1 MSLRSLILPIVLLL
15 ATSACAEEPLLLNVD
30 QDVAGASQAQWSRT
44 WWQWAASFDREV
56 SPVADTTGER
66 CAAGQQGAVWF
77 LAGTYAAE
85 RTRRT
90 CQVPA
95 GKYLFFPLINYVVS
109 ANAGYSVNCSE
120 VMEAAFDDVA
130 GVSQLVLRVDGHG
143 STGLETHRVSTR
155 GCFDLGAR
163 KSPPGRIFPAAGDGY
178 YVMLRPLSP
187 GRHTID
193 FGGTLPRFAQAVSYT
208 IDVR

>member
-1 MSLRSLILPIVLLL
+1 MSLRRFVLFFAMLL
-15 ATSACAEEPLLLNVD
+15 ATSVGAEEPLLLNVN
-30 QDVAGASQAQWSRT
+30 QEVAGASQAQWSRN

-66 CAAGQQGAVWF
+66 CAAGQHGAVWF

-85 RTRRT
+85 RTFRT

-109 ANAGYSVNCSE
+109 ANAGYSVSCSG
-120 VMEAAFDDVA
+120 VMDAAFDDVA

-143 STGLETHRVSTR
+143 SAGLETHRVSTR
-155 GCFDLGAR
+155 GCFDLGVR
-163 KSPPGRIFPAAGDGY
+163 RSPPERIFPAAADGY
-178 YVMLRPLSP
+178 YVMLRPLTP

-193 FGGTLPRFAQAVSYT
+193 FGGKLPRFAQAITYT